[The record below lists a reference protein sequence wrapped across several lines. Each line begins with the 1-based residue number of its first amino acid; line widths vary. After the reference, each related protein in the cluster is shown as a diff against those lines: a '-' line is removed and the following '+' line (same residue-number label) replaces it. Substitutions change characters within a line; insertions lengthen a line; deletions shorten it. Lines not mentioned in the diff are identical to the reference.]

1 MSESS
6 ETETV
11 GYKRPPIKTQFKPG
25 NSGNPRG
32 RPPKSKVNMGQSLSE
47 ALDAKILVTSFQKP
61 MTGQKALVQSLV
73 DRVLQ
78 GEAQAIPAL
87 MRLFNRTGQFKVAP
101 RPEQETGVVVVRPT
115 DWFT

>member
-1 MSESS
+1 MAIPLRKSPSNAPPKLKSLRPRQPFCLRQGSKMSESS

-73 DRVLQ
+73 DRVL
-78 GEAQAIPAL
+78 
-87 MRLFNRTGQFKVAP
+87 
-101 RPEQETGVVVVRPT
+101 
-115 DWFT
+115 